1 MRINNRVVSDGN
13 FKFDIVAD
21 NGEKNYELI
30 RVAELL
36 NDFVTRRCKVLRP
49 FAFRI
54 NSEGGEN
61 ITTGSES
68 FVETVVDL
76 IYKFTQYNYRASDG
90 ANNHVKFR
98 VEQPTLTM
106 GELGEL
112 LRERGIQNTIDK
124 TDTTLFVHS
133 LVGYIELEFLF
144 DYIGVDEKDCE
155 DVFYRNNVDKYRYF
169 PCFITSKYGMKYS
182 LVDDNLLSVDLDLY
196 CSDIEQILVDSINS
210 IRQVLSEMCP

>member
-1 MRINNRVVSDGN
+1 MRINSHGFSDGN
-13 FKFDIVAD
+13 LKFDIIAD
-21 NGEKNYELI
+21 KGEKNSELI

-36 NDFVTRRCKVLRP
+36 NDFVTRRCSVLRP

-76 IYKFTQYNYRASDG
+76 IYKFTQYNYRATEG
-90 ANNHVKFR
+90 ANNHIKFR

-112 LRERGIQNTIDK
+112 LRERGIENTISKD
-124 TDTTLFVHS
+124 DTTIFVHS
-133 LVGYIELEFLF
+133 LVGYVELEFLF
-144 DYIGVDEKDCE
+144 DYIAVDEKDCE
-155 DVFYRNNVDKYRYF
+155 DVFYRNNVDKNRYF

-182 LVDDNLLSVDLDLY
+182 LVDNNMLCVDLDLY
-196 CSDIEQILVDSINS
+196 CSDIYQILVDSINS
-210 IRQVLSEMCP
+210 INDVLSQICP